1 MPAAKITS
9 KGQITLPKEIRDA
22 LGLRAGDRVTFVVR
36 EDGTAVMYP
45 RKGSLDQLF
54 ARVKPEKQ
62 GVSLDDMQEAI
73 EARDIE

>member
-22 LGLRAGDRVTFVVR
+22 LGLRAGDRVTFVLR
-36 EDGTAVMYP
+36 DDGTVVMSP
-45 RKGSLDQLF
+45 RKASLEQLF
-54 ARVKPEKQ
+54 GRVKPQRQ

-73 EARDIE
+73 DAVELE